1 MNAFRQDIRLPIK
14 DLIELEQA
22 FKLAFLPQDKLF
34 IFGSRAHLNQLGG
47 DIDIYIETHA
57 KMWMRQ

>member
-47 DIDIYIETHA
+47 DIDIYIEIHA